1 MTPSQ
6 SMQRLLVGVRD
17 DMADYRRLR
26 ELLDAQF
33 DAALRHRADETGDV
47 VARILELTQVLDG
60 RRRERV
66 QLARLILGGGSE
78 AELSLHALS
87 ARMPAATRHAFDLC
101 CAKLEQLVRECKRLN
116 RRNCHMMTAQHDS
129 MRRAQN
135 AEACIY
141 APA

>member
-1 MTPSQ
+1 MTRNQ

-26 ELLDAQF
+26 DLLHAQF
-33 DAALRHRADETGDV
+33 AAALRHRADETRDV
-47 VARILELTQVLDG
+47 VAHILELTRVLDG
-60 RRRERV
+60 RRQERV
-66 QLARLILGGGSE
+66 QLAALILTGESAAG
-78 AELSLHALS
+78 LSLQAVS
-87 ARMPAATRHAFDLC
+87 ARLPAAMRQTFNLC

-116 RRNCHMMTAQHDS
+116 RRNCHFMTAQRDN

-135 AEACIY
+135 PEACIY